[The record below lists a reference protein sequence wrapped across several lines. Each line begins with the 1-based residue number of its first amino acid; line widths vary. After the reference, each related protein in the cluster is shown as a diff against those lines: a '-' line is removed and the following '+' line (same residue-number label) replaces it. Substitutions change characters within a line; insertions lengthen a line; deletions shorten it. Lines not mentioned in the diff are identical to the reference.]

1 MTNIVVSNK
10 HTGEVL
16 GVIDID
22 RKTRNLVSDRLVRMI
37 EHYHSKPI
45 RTMPK
50 NLVGLNQPDQPFT
63 QDITFFFEDGKEVT
77 VVLTIA
83 KTW

>member
-22 RKTRNLVSDRLVRMI
+22 RNTRNLVSDRLVRMI

-50 NLVGLNQPDQPFT
+50 DLVGLNQPDQPFT
-63 QDITFFFEDGKEVT
+63 QDIAFFFEDSSVVT
-77 VVLTIA
+77 VVLTVTQ
-83 KTW
+83 TW